1 MPDQQR
7 QPVATRIAQLE
18 LKDEQR
24 LVKEGYELLDEKRIR
39 LVAEIRAQLGRLRRW
54 RAEVRKAQE
63 VAQGA
68 LIAALN
74 RHGIDELSAYPTL
87 SDDEGELKFARI
99 RLFGLEILEA
109 QWHAA
114 AARLTEQP
122 VNPSPEAR
130 DCARD
135 YRTLLEPL
143 VMTAVCSL
151 NLRRLMREYVRT
163 ERRARAIENV
173 LLPEIAWSLKYIDE
187 QLEILDQEEIAR
199 VRQRRYACAV
209 ATHAKVCVHT
219 IVRLIGFPARGV
231 IERVFQRAKPI
242 QRPAG
247 VRKRE
252 IYIRSGRCRP
262 QAVYVSPRHR
272 IHRPT

>member
-54 RAEVRKAQE
+54 QGDVHKAQE
-63 VAQGA
+63 AARGA
-68 LIAALN
+68 LMAALN
-74 RHGIDELSAYPTL
+74 RHGIDELSDYPPL
-87 SDDEGELKFARI
+87 SADEGELKFART
-99 RLFGLEILEA
+99 RLFGLELLDPR
-109 QWHAA
+109 WHPA
-114 AARLTEQP
+114 AARLTERP

-135 YRTLLEPL
+135 YRALLEPL

-151 NLRRLMREYVRT
+151 NLKRLMREYVRT
-163 ERRARAIENV
+163 ERRARAIENI
-173 LLPEIAWSLKYIDE
+173 LLPEIEWSLKFIDE

-199 VRQRRYACAV
+199 VRQRRP
-209 ATHAKVCVHT
+209 
-219 IVRLIGFPARGV
+219 GGP
-231 IERVFQRAKPI
+231 
-242 QRPAG
+242 
-247 VRKRE
+247 
-252 IYIRSGRCRP
+252 
-262 QAVYVSPRHR
+262 
-272 IHRPT
+272 

>member
-54 RAEVRKAQE
+54 QAEVRKAQE
-63 VAQGA
+63 AAQNA
-68 LIAALN
+68 LMAALN
-74 RHGIDELSAYPTL
+74 RHGIDELLGYPTL
-87 SDDEGELKFARI
+87 SDDDEGEIKFART
-99 RLFGLEILEA
+99 RLFGLELLEA
-109 QWHAA
+109 QWHAG

-130 DCARD
+130 VCARD
-135 YRTLLEPL
+135 YRALLEPL

-199 VRQRRYACAV
+199 VRQ
-209 ATHAKVCVHT
+209 
-219 IVRLIGFPARGV
+219 
-231 IERVFQRAKPI
+231 
-242 QRPAG
+242 
-247 VRKRE
+247 
-252 IYIRSGRCRP
+252 
-262 QAVYVSPRHR
+262 HR
-272 IHRPT
+272 

>member
-54 RAEVRKAQE
+54 QGDVRKAQKS
-63 VAQGA
+63 ARGS

-74 RHGIDELSAYPTL
+74 RHGIDELSGYPPL
-87 SDDEGELKFARI
+87 SADEGEFKFART
-99 RLFGLEILEA
+99 RLFGLELLEA
-109 QWHAA
+109 QWHAG
-114 AARLTEQP
+114 AARLTERP

-130 DCARD
+130 VCSRE
-135 YRTLLEPL
+135 YRELLEPL

-151 NLRRLMREYVRT
+151 NLKRLMREYVRT

-173 LLPEIAWSLKYIDE
+173 LLPEIESSLKVVEE

-199 VRQRRYACAV
+199 VRQ
-209 ATHAKVCVHT
+209 
-219 IVRLIGFPARGV
+219 
-231 IERVFQRAKPI
+231 
-242 QRPAG
+242 
-247 VRKRE
+247 
-252 IYIRSGRCRP
+252 
-262 QAVYVSPRHR
+262 HR
-272 IHRPT
+272 

>member
-18 LKDEQR
+18 LKDERR

-54 RAEVRKAQE
+54 QAEVRKARE
-63 VAQGA
+63 AAQGA

-74 RHGIDELSAYPTL
+74 RHGIDELSGYPTL
-87 SDDEGELKFARI
+87 SAEEGELKFART
-99 RLFGLEILEA
+99 RLFGLEILEP
-109 QWHAA
+109 QWHAV
-114 AARLTEQP
+114 AARLAEQP

-130 DCARD
+130 ECARD
-135 YRTLLEPL
+135 YRALLEPL

-173 LLPEIAWSLKYIDE
+173 LLPEIEWSLRFIDE
-187 QLEILDQEEIAR
+187 QLEVLDQEEIAR
-199 VRQRRYACAV
+199 VRQRRPGA
-209 ATHAKVCVHT
+209 
-219 IVRLIGFPARGV
+219 L
-231 IERVFQRAKPI
+231 
-242 QRPAG
+242 
-247 VRKRE
+247 
-252 IYIRSGRCRP
+252 S
-262 QAVYVSPRHR
+262 
-272 IHRPT
+272 

>member
-18 LKDEQR
+18 LKDER
-24 LVKEGYELLDEKRIR
+24 RVVKEGYELLDEKRIR

-54 RAEVRKAQE
+54 QAEVRKAQE
-63 VAQGA
+63 AAQGA

-74 RHGIDELSAYPTL
+74 RHGIDELSVYPTL
-87 SDDEGELKFARI
+87 GADEGELKFART
-99 RLFGLEILEA
+99 RLFGLELLEA
-109 QWHAA
+109 QWLAGAA
-114 AARLTEQP
+114 HLTERP

-135 YRTLLEPL
+135 YHALLEPL

-173 LLPEIAWSLKYIDE
+173 LLPEIERSLKFIDE

-199 VRQRRYACAV
+199 VRQ
-209 ATHAKVCVHT
+209 HGH
-219 IVRLIGFPARGV
+219 
-231 IERVFQRAKPI
+231 
-242 QRPAG
+242 
-247 VRKRE
+247 
-252 IYIRSGRCRP
+252 
-262 QAVYVSPRHR
+262 
-272 IHRPT
+272 

>member
-1 MPDQQR
+1 MPDRQR

-39 LVAEIRAQLGRLRRW
+39 LVAEIRAQLGRLRR
-54 RAEVRKAQE
+54 RQDVVRKAQE
-63 VAQGA
+63 AARGA
-68 LIAALN
+68 LMAALN
-74 RHGIDELSAYPTL
+74 RHGIDELSSYPTL
-87 SDDEGELKFARI
+87 SADEGELEFVRT
-99 RLFGLEILEA
+99 RLFGLELLET
-109 QWHAA
+109 QWQAG

-135 YRTLLEPL
+135 YRALLEPL

-173 LLPEIAWSLKYIDE
+173 LLPEIEWSLKFVDE

-199 VRQRRYACAV
+199 VRQRRPN
-209 ATHAKVCVHT
+209 
-219 IVRLIGFPARGV
+219 GP
-231 IERVFQRAKPI
+231 
-242 QRPAG
+242 
-247 VRKRE
+247 
-252 IYIRSGRCRP
+252 S
-262 QAVYVSPRHR
+262 
-272 IHRPT
+272 